1 MDDDA
6 ARTEAGRLVL
16 VLTTEGDTE
25 RASQLAETLIDRRIA
40 ACVTMQEIRSLYRW
54 EGEVV
59 EDAEV
64 QLVIKTDVATVPSVR
79 ATIDELH
86 SYDLPEIVVLDAS
99 ASAEYAR
106 WVAGEVV

>member
-6 ARTEAGRLVL
+6 GRTEAGRLAL

-64 QLVIKTDVATVPSVR
+64 QLVIKTDVAAVSSVR

-99 ASAEYAR
+99 ASAEYSR

>member
-6 ARTEAGRLVL
+6 GRTEAGRLAL

-59 EDAEV
+59 EAGTPGSV
-64 QLVIKTDVATVPSVR
+64 QLVLALVGDGNVTVSVH
-79 ATIDELH
+79 EL
-86 SYDLPEIVVLDAS
+86 
-99 ASAEYAR
+99 
-106 WVAGEVV
+106 WVIP